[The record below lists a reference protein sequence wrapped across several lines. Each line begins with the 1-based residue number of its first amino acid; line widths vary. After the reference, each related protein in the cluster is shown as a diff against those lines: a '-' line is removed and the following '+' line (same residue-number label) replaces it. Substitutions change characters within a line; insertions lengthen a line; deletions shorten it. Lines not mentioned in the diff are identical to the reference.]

1 MNSPTRPC
9 HHPRAPQPGPPTP
22 PSPSTPVGP
31 GVLTCGSAR
40 RLEARP
46 GPVCQVA
53 QLSETA
59 IAFARAGSAPTETA
73 ITFAGAKWVFLA
85 RFSSA
90 LVLSVS
96 MVAVQG
102 RALVMVVSRWSA
114 SAVAVVMAV
123 SQLPCACVL
132 CAKKFAQRR
141 KNCPK
146 WALYGVLGE
155 FFRGNVTVGAVL
167 GELCRAVGLAAEPFY
182 WRPSDTQLNPIGGMV
197 GRPPRP
203 PPSGLTCG

>member
-1 MNSPTRPC
+1 MGRWFETAVAFARLCPC
-9 HHPRAPQPGPPTP
+9 G
-22 PSPSTPVGP
+22 
-31 GVLTCGSAR
+31 C
-40 RLEARP
+40 
-46 GPVCQVA
+46 
-53 QLSETA
+53 ETA
-59 IAFARAGSAPTETA
+59 IAFAGGKWAFLVQFS
-73 ITFAGAKWVFLA
+73 GAEVMP
-85 RFSSA
+85 
-90 LVLSVS
+90 VS

-123 SQLPCACVL
+123 SQLPRGCVL
-132 CAKKFAQRR
+132 CATKFAQRR
-141 KNCPK
+141 KNGPK